1 MFSLVLSLTETPAIY
16 IIAVTPASYG
26 ALPSNTG
33 AYAALYASCV
43 GFILLTS
50 LLLFLS
56 GLPLQERPGAK
67 KRYEKGEGWPE
78 YQKYLNDT
86 SILIPMPQAVWR
98 KLPVIVKRTIGCEWR
113 AFFGSSLVTLS
124 LMLPTPRSFQP
135 RSLPSPSIV

>member
-1 MFSLVLSLTETPAIY
+1 MTAIY

-26 ALPSNTG
+26 ALSSSSG

-43 GFILLTS
+43 GFIFLTS

-67 KRYEKGEGWPE
+67 KRYEKGVGWSQYE
-78 YQKYLNDT
+78 KYLHDT

-98 KLPVIVKRTIGCEWR
+98 NLPVIVKRTIGCEWPLYVFNPEKH
-113 AFFGSSLVTLS
+113 ADQSKV
-124 LMLPTPRSFQP
+124 QP
-135 RSLPSPSIV
+135 REAEEGRQESEARNRESSEPLR